1 MLIKGGYSPEVSVYD
16 GKKRLWGVVDNRV
29 VE

>member
-1 MLIKGGYSPEVSVYD
+1 MLIMGGYSPEVSVYD
-16 GKKRLWGVVDNRV
+16 ENKRLWGVVDNRV